1 MRIIILITLL
11 FVGASTIAQ
20 NNPTSSV
27 SLRLGVPV
35 GISYQIYTGK
45 KDHFE
50 FVLGG
55 ASPYWSNHYYIN
67 SFNTFSK
74 YKNFKYLDHKVSNT
88 IFLQGRS

>member
-1 MRIIILITLL
+1 M
-11 FVGASTIAQ
+11 
-20 NNPTSSV
+20 